1 VHCLLEAKETRTLPY
16 YHCVSRVVDR
26 QFILHEVEKE
36 HFVRLMREYEEF
48 CEVRVLTY
56 CIMSNH
62 FHVLV
67 EVPHRPEVLPTSE
80 EIVAKLRRL
89 SGEHFVGAVE
99 QQFAMYRKAG
109 DEAGEAAYRETFT
122 VGCGM

>member
-1 VHCLLEAKETRTLPY
+1 MLTV
-16 YHCVSRVVDR
+16 
-26 QFILHEVEKE
+26 ILWD
-36 HFVRLMREYEEF
+36 
-48 CEVRVLTY
+48 
-56 CIMSNH
+56 NH

-99 QQFAMYRKAG
+99 QQFAMYRFAM
-109 DEAGEAAYRETFT
+109 YRHFL
-122 VGCGM
+122 GQSL